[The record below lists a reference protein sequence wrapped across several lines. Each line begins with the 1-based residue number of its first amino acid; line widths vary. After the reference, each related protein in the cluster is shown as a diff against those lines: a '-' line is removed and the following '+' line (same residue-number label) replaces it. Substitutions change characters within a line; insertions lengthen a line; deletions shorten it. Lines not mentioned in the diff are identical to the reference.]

1 MKKLLFT
8 IIVILLTVPAGF
20 ATPDYDHSQDT
31 ANVVFVGVEEAKYNK
46 ELYDRLSD
54 DMIKKYT
61 NEKGIFSPP
70 LNAYA
75 TEVLQEFNKQK
86 KFYYH

>member
-8 IIVILLTVPAGF
+8 IFVILLTVPAGF
-20 ATPDYDHSQDT
+20 ATPDYDHSQDA
-31 ANVVFVGVEEAKYNK
+31 ANIVFVDMSYNK
-46 ELYDRLSD
+46 ELYDHLYD
-54 DMIKKYT
+54 NFHKKYT

-86 KFYYH
+86 KIYDY